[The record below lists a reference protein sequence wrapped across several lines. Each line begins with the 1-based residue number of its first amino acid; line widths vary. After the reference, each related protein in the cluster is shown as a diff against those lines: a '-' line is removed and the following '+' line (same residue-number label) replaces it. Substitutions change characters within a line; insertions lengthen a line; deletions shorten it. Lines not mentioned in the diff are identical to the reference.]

1 MNKIVREH
9 YPVAKLPEDL
19 REGLD
24 PSGTAAVTITPE
36 PAVARKRSALDI
48 VREYRAKHL
57 PRYRS
62 DQEIVDLV
70 RRIRDGDPL

>member
-24 PSGTAAVTITPE
+24 PDAMAVVTVTQE
-36 PAVARKRSALDI
+36 PRAGHEASPLDI
-48 VREYRAKHL
+48 IKEYRAKHP

-62 DQEIVDLV
+62 DQEVVDLV